1 MKYYVGIDLGG
12 TNIVAGV
19 VDENYNIK
27 AKYSEPTNA
36 SRGFKEVCASIANA
50 AYEAAKKANIDMKD
64 VESVGVGSPG
74 CVNRNTN
81 LLVFSNNLG
90 WENVPFQ
97 DELEKHFDVPVF
109 IDNDANCAALGEVL
123 AGAARNYENAC
134 MVTLGTGVGGGI
146 IIDKKIFSGSD
157 RLGAEIGHTIL
168 LYGGEVCS
176 CGLEGCFEAYAS
188 ATALIRQIKQ
198 AIKQHPESLLNTL
211 CDGNL
216 DKVEAKTAFDAM
228 DKGDEIAAKVID
240 QYLSY
245 VAAGVGSMMTLFR
258 PEVVIVGGGVSNAG
272 DKLLKPLTQKTDG
285 MTFTRNQAEN
295 PPIVLAELGNDAGI
309 IGAAMLG
316 REV

>member
-27 AKYSEPTNA
+27 AKYNEPTNA
-36 SRGFKEVCASIANA
+36 SRGFEEVCASIANA
-50 AYEAAKKANIDMKD
+50 AYEAVKKANIDMKD

-97 DELEKHFDVPVF
+97 DELEKHFDVPVH

-157 RLGAEIGHTIL
+157 RLGAEIGHTTL

-211 CDGNL
+211 CDGNP

-228 DKGDEIAAKVID
+228 DKGDETAAKVID
-240 QYLSY
+240 RYISY

-272 DKLLKPLTQKTDG
+272 EKLLKPLSQKTDG